1 MKEKLFGKTLEELK
15 LLVRELGLPTFTA
28 TQIADWL
35 YRKDIFNIK
44 DMSNL
49 SKKARGILDEK
60 FEFGITEPIQVQ
72 ESKDGTKKYLF
83 PVSGQNYIESAYI
96 PELKRNTLC
105 VSSQAGCMR
114 RCTFCMTGRQGLLGN
129 LSTGEILN
137 QVKSLPE
144 KETLTNIVYMGMGEP
159 FDNFNEVMKSLE
171 IMTSDWGFGWSPK
184 RITVSTIGIL
194 PAVRDFL
201 VQSSCNLAISLHS
214 PYDAEREKLLP
225 VEKAHPAS
233 GLIEEI
239 RNTEINRYRK
249 ISFEYIMFKG
259 LNDTPH
265 HAIALAMLLSGIRC
279 RVNLIHYHPI
289 PDSPLKGTPLN
300 EMEGFRDL
308 LNAKGIIATIRK
320 SRGQDIDAACGL
332 LSTKE
337 LKLNEE
343 NIKGKG

>member
-15 LLVRELGLPTFTA
+15 LLVKELGLPTFTA

-35 YRKDIFNIK
+35 YRKDINNIK

-49 SKKARGILDEK
+49 SKKARGILEEK
-60 FEFGITEPIQVQ
+60 FEIGITEPIQVQ
-72 ESKDGTKKYLF
+72 ESEDGTKKYLF

-159 FDNFNEVMKSLE
+159 FDNFNEVIKSLE

-184 RITVSTIGIL
+184 RITVSTIGII
-194 PAVRDFL
+194 PAMRKFL
-201 VQSSCNLAISLHS
+201 AQSSCNLAISLHS

-225 VEKAHPAS
+225 AEKTYPAS
-233 GLIEEI
+233 ELIEEI

-249 ISFEYIMFKG
+249 ISFEYIMFKR
-259 LNDTPH
+259 LNDTPN

-289 PDSPLKGTPLN
+289 PGTPLEGTALN
-300 EMEGFRDL
+300 EMERFRDL
-308 LNAKGIIATIRK
+308 LNAKGIVATIRK

-337 LKLNEE
+337 VNLK
-343 NIKGKG
+343 I

>member
-15 LLVRELGLPTFTA
+15 LLVKELGLPTFTA

-35 YRKDIFNIK
+35 YRKDINSIK

-49 SKKARGILDEK
+49 SKKARGILEDK
-60 FEFGITEPIQVQ
+60 FEIGITEPIQVQ

-184 RITVSTIGIL
+184 RITVSTIGII
-194 PAVRDFL
+194 PAMRKFL
-201 VQSSCNLAISLHS
+201 AQSSCNLAISLHS
-214 PYDAEREKLLP
+214 PYNAEREKLLP
-225 VEKAHPAS
+225 AEKAYPAS
-233 GLIEEI
+233 ELIEEI

-249 ISFEYIMFKG
+249 ISFEYIMFKR
-259 LNDTPH
+259 LNDTPN

-289 PDSPLKGTPLN
+289 PGTPLEGTALN
-300 EMEGFRDL
+300 EMERFRDL
-308 LNAKGIIATIRK
+308 LNAKGIVATIRK

-337 LKLNEE
+337 VNLK
-343 NIKGKG
+343 K

>member
-15 LLVRELGLPTFTA
+15 LLVRELGLPAFTA

-35 YRKDIFNIK
+35 YRKDITTIQ

-49 SKKARGILDEK
+49 SKKARGILEDK
-60 FEFGITEPIQVQ
+60 FEIGLTKPIQVQ
-72 ESKDGTKKYLF
+72 ESQDGTKKYLF
-83 PVSGQNYIESAYI
+83 KVSGQNYIESAYI

-114 RCTFCMTGRQGLLGN
+114 RCIFCMTGKQGLLGN
-129 LSTGEILN
+129 LSSGEILN

-194 PAVRDFL
+194 PAVRKFL
-201 VQSSCNLAISLHS
+201 EKSSCNLAISLHS
-214 PYDAEREKLLP
+214 PYNIEREKLLP
-225 VEKAHPAS
+225 VERAHPAS
-233 GLIEEI
+233 EIIEEI

-249 ISFEYIMFKG
+249 ISFEYIMFKE

-289 PDSPLKGTPLN
+289 PGTPLGGTPLN
-300 EMEGFRDL
+300 GMERFRDL
-308 LNAKGIIATIRK
+308 LNSKGIVATIRK

-337 LKLNEE
+337 VKLML
-343 NIKGKG
+343 